1 MTSVLIVTG
10 LSGAGKSTVLHAL
23 EDLGW
28 FSMDNLPA
36 PLLPRVL
43 ELAGT
48 QEPIDRV
55 AVGIDARDQS
65 FIAGAGD
72 VVDRLRSSG
81 IALQVLYVDANDEA
95 LIQRFS
101 ATRRRHPLDG
111 QGALASAIS
120 AERRV
125 LAAMRARADML
136 IDTSE
141 LHVSELQQLIR
152 ESFSGGLDARMRI
165 RLVSFGFKHGI
176 TPEADLVFDVRFLT
190 NPFLEPE
197 LRDRNGLDEDVRSY
211 VQRQDS
217 AQRFRAMVLELLRF
231 LLPRY
236 EESGKAYLTVAI
248 GCTGGQHRSVAMVES
263 LAEELREEGWKPT
276 VAHRETHRWPNE
288 EQRNG

>member
-72 VVDRLRSSG
+72 VIDRLRSSG

-120 AERRV
+120 AERQV

>member
-72 VVDRLRSSG
+72 VIDRLRSSG

-120 AERRV
+120 AERQV

-152 ESFSGGLDARMRI
+152 ESFSGGLDVRMRI

-197 LRDRNGLDEDVRSY
+197 LRDRNGLDDDVRSY
-211 VQRQDS
+211 VQQQDS

-263 LAEELREEGWKPT
+263 LAEELRTEGWKPT
-276 VAHRETHRWPNE
+276 VAHREAHRWPNE

>member
-65 FIAGAGD
+65 FIADASD

-152 ESFSGGLDARMRI
+152 DSFSGGLDTRMRI